1 MPPSLVL
8 CSAPVFHASHRGLGR
23 VFPGPRWVAL
33 AAADVSRH
41 IRPEGSLAN
50 TSCLPWRL
58 QDKVPQ
64 ALPTPQPCW
73 PALWAPLLPPTGR
86 HRQHLARS
94 QRFSPT
100 CSLIQGG
107 GRRAGVILSAQ
118 HPSGLIRDTG
128 SHLGPHTG
136 GTSANRRGSGEASSA
151 VGLKH
156 CPAKRCWLLCGR

>member
-1 MPPSLVL
+1 MTSEPIARGCHRPSLSATAHSMPPSLVL
-8 CSAPVFHASHRGLGR
+8 CSASVFHTSHRGRGR
-23 VFPGPRWVAL
+23 VFPGPRHVAL
-33 AAADVSRH
+33 AGADVSRH
-41 IRPEGSLAN
+41 IWQEGSLAN
-50 TSCLPWRL
+50 TSCLPGRL
-58 QDKVPQ
+58 QDKVPR

-118 HPSGLIRDTG
+118 HPSGLIRA
-128 SHLGPHTG
+128 LCPVWGP
-136 GTSANRRGSGEASSA
+136 RREI
-151 VGLKH
+151 
-156 CPAKRCWLLCGR
+156 P